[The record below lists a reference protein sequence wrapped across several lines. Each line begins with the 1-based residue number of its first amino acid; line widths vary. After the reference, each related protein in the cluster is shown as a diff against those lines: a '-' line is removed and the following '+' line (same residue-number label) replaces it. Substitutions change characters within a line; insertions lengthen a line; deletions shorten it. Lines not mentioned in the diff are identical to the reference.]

1 MMVLLLS
8 RLFTMKNTLKTLLL
22 SFVITLVVGCASDD
36 VPTSKST
43 PTDIAT
49 LTEKAEQ
56 GDAQSKLN
64 LETMYM
70 SKNIPIPPSKMGKKL
85 LVDDNFDYLMV
96 IDEATISPI
105 TIKLGNN
112 IKKEVIQA
120 WVYVFYKTL
129 YAPDVVDGEFIP
141 IETNKH
147 LVYFSL
153 VDKTSASTV
162 FYLYDK
168 NGSLTNKMI
177 NDVKESD
184 FKPVKQGTI
193 GQIQFDIIKSSQ
205 KN

>member
-1 MMVLLLS
+1 MSKTKFILFMYFILLAINAGFAQIAS
-8 RLFTMKNTLKTLLL
+8 PQD
-22 SFVITLVVGCASDD
+22 SVVSN
-36 VPTSKST
+36 SNK
-43 PTDIAT
+43 I
-49 LTEKAEQ
+49 
-56 GDAQSKLN
+56 
-64 LETMYM
+64 M

-85 LVDDNFDYLMV
+85 LIDDNFDYLMV
-96 IDEATISPI
+96 IDEATISPT

-129 YAPDVVDGEFIP
+129 YAPDVVDGELTPF
-141 IETNKH
+141 ETNKH